1 MTTEDDY
8 SDEDLSERAARLL
21 GAAATGSPGGDLTVA
36 LDELERYCDMVG
48 TALVHLKR
56 VTRERDEAR
65 AEAERLRRLA
75 LVPMA
80 AGEVPTEP
88 GWYVAQIRRSSR
100 PESVELEH
108 AAAPIGAPSVVWAAG
123 EAMPFEAGDVHRWLA
138 RIPVEALGEVA
149 DG

>member
-1 MTTEDDY
+1 MGEHYDCI
-8 SDEDLSERAARLL
+8 EVPREEQVARLI
-21 GAAATGSPGGDLTVA
+21 A
-36 LDELERYCDMVG
+36 ER
-48 TALVHLKR
+48 
-56 VTRERDEAR
+56 EEAR
-65 AEAERLRRLA
+65 AEVERRREQMDAERAGFDAFADLQRVKLESARAEVARLRRLA
-75 LVPMA
+75 LVLMA
-80 AGEVPTEP
+80 PGEVPTEP